1 MVVGKPNLIKK
12 YNSTII
18 HEMIS
23 EHGPVSKPELVSMTA
38 LSLPTVNKLVGELVS
53 LGLVQ
58 EGQPHS
64 SVSAGRRA
72 KTYISN
78 DDAGYVVTLF
88 YTAKE
93 WIGGLCNLAGSFE
106 EQEHFSSSSDQP
118 DVLLADLKAACKRL
132 SGSCKGQ
139 VIGVGLG
146 IPGVV
151 EGDCVTSIP
160 QIPCWEGT
168 RLRTILEESFNLPVF
183 IENDVKLLTVGYYAR
198 ECPNTCENLLFLSIG
213 NGLGSGMILN
223 QKLYKGAN
231 CFAGECGYMVVDEN
245 CLLSGKASLE
255 QRICYLAQRIQAGDD
270 SAKTDYFRLIARI
283 LVNFITVID
292 PQRIAIQGT
301 GIDTKAVRFMEQE
314 MRQYLPCKLPHIS
327 IVNGEE
333 IGLYGAYRLCFANT
347 IPCMKFVEQRGI

>member
-23 EHGPVSKPELVSMTA
+23 EHGPISKPELVGLTA
-38 LSLPTVNKLVGELVS
+38 LSLPTVNKLVDELVS

-58 EGQPHS
+58 EGPPHNTGN
-64 SVSAGRRA
+64 AGRKA
-72 KTYISN
+72 KSYISN
-78 DDAGYVVTLF
+78 NDAGYVVTLY
-88 YTAKE
+88 YTSKG

-106 EQEHFSSSSDQP
+106 EQEHFTSSSENAE
-118 DVLLADLKAACKRL
+118 VLLADLKAAFSRL
-132 SGSCKGQ
+132 SAHCRGQ
-139 VIGVGLG
+139 VIGIGLG

-151 EGDCVTSIP
+151 DGDRVTSIP

-168 RLRTILEESFNLPVF
+168 HLRTILENSFDMPVF

-198 ECPNTCENLLFLSIG
+198 ECPKTCNNLLLLSIG
-213 NGLGSGMILN
+213 NGLGSGMIIN

-231 CFAGECGYMVVDEN
+231 CFAGECGYMIVDEN
-245 CLLSGKASLE
+245 QPYSGEATLE
-255 QRICYLAQRIQAGDD
+255 QRICCLAQKIQKGDERL
-270 SAKTDYFRLIARI
+270 KNEYLRLIARI

-292 PQRIAIQGT
+292 PQRIAIQDDS
-301 GIDTKAVRFMEQE
+301 IDNKAVRFLEQE
-314 MRQYLPCKLPHIS
+314 LRNYIPCKLPRIS
-327 IVNGEE
+327 IVNGNE
-333 IGLYGAYRLCFANT
+333 IGLYGAYRLCFSNT